1 MSIDLPDITEAQED
15 RIDAFAEQLTVA
27 IIGNMLTCSRCQV
40 VLPRP
45 SSLAK
50 SQFAECPFVCEN
62 CRCADC
68 SIVLDS
74 ECDCG
79 ERHADRSPD
88 TPQICTECVKIRQRV
103 ANLDQE
109 LLRLRNSEIAKEDSV
124 YGKRN
129 LKIED
134 QEND

>member
-1 MSIDLPDITEAQED
+1 MLSEVPEEVLPPSDPV
-15 RIDAFAEQLTVA
+15 EQPAVQPVPS
-27 IIGNMLTCSRCQV
+27 GMLVCSRCRT

-50 SQFAECPFVCEN
+50 SNFTECPFVCEN
-62 CRCADC
+62 CRCKDC

-88 TPQICTECVKIRQRV
+88 TPQICTECVKIRQRI
-103 ANLDQE
+103 ANLDYE
-109 LLRLRNSEIAKEDSV
+109 LLRLRNTEIAKEESV